1 MFNWVRPQ
9 QPQEQCWPVLPV
21 CHCMWCV
28 SADQSYQCMWCSR
41 VYLSWNSEDNK
52 CGHWAY
58 IFWIDCG
65 PFQKCSGTHLLLEL
79 TSPHTSCNSRLG
91 SCDCWSRGCEGRC
104 VKDTVWRTLS
114 KTPLSALNSLY
125 HEVLAS
131 CWCNSVYNETLIR
144 WDDHCLHIY
153 LINIIRSWHAIQSE
167 LDLNNVCVYYARNDI
182 WSSSSFDPV
191 TDVVRV

>member
-1 MFNWVRPQ
+1 MWALGLYLLDWLWAISEVFRYTSPAGAHKPPHIMQ
-9 QPQEQCWPVLPV
+9 QQTGILW
-21 CHCMWCV
+21 
-28 SADQSYQCMWCSR
+28 
-41 VYLSWNSEDNK
+41 
-52 CGHWAY
+52 
-58 IFWIDCG
+58 
-65 PFQKCSGTHLLLEL
+65 LLEQ
-79 TSPHTSCNSRLG
+79 RL
-91 SCDCWSRGCEGRC
+91 WRTLCEGHC

>member
-1 MFNWVRPQ
+1 
-9 QPQEQCWPVLPV
+9 
-21 CHCMWCV
+21 MW
-28 SADQSYQCMWCSR
+28 ALGL
-41 VYLSWNSEDNK
+41 YLLDWLWAISEVFR
-52 CGHWAY
+52 Y
-58 IFWIDCG
+58 
-65 PFQKCSGTHLLLEL
+65 
-79 TSPHTSCNSRLG
+79 TSPAAAHKHHTSCNSRLG

>member
-21 CHCMWCV
+21 YHCMWCV
-28 SADQSYQCMWCSR
+28 SADQSYLCMWCSR

-52 CGHWAY
+52 CGHWAH
-58 IFWIDCG
+58 IFWIDSG
-65 PFQKCSGTHLLLEL
+65 PFQNSSGTHLLWSSQAPTHHATATCGILWLLEQ
-79 TSPHTSCNSRLG
+79 RL
-91 SCDCWSRGCEGRC
+91 WM
-104 VKDTVWRTLS
+104 TLS
-114 KTPLSALNSLY
+114 KTCLSALNSLY
-125 HEVLAS
+125 HEVLSS
-131 CWCNSVYNETLIR
+131 CWCNSVYNETLIQ

-153 LINIIRSWHAIQSE
+153 LINIIRSWHAIHSE
-167 LDLNNVCVYYARNDI
+167 LDLNNVCVYYACNDI